1 MLLLYYIIF
10 YFNFV
15 ENDPDLPSPD
25 RAHCLKFSRHVG
37 LLERASPQPECCL
50 VRTWIGNILLLYPGR
65 SEVREVRSYNYN
77 YVIDYDS
84 VLHPLSLLLSSLSSQ
99 QIKFQ
104 IAVKTI
110 IFQIIFLNNIYFVVF
125 SGVIWEKNQN
135 VCSVTLI

>member
-50 VRTWIGNILLLYPGR
+50 VRTWIGNILLLYPGSREERGER
-65 SEVREVRSYNYN
+65 SEKLQLQLRYR
-77 YVIDYDS
+77 
-84 VLHPLSLLLSSLSSQ
+84 L
-99 QIKFQ
+99 
-104 IAVKTI
+104 
-110 IFQIIFLNNIYFVVF
+110 
-125 SGVIWEKNQN
+125 
-135 VCSVTLI
+135 